1 MEEPGGLQSMG
12 SQKELD
18 TIEQLNSSYVP
29 VAGLSSGDTEVKI
42 MLSFF
47 RLVIVQEGKISGV
60 EDVKCM
66 YMIC

>member
-18 TIEQLNSSYVP
+18 MIEQLNNNCVP
-29 VAGLSSGDTEVKI
+29 AAGLSCGDTEVKT

-47 RLVIVQEGKISGV
+47 RLVIVQQGRFQLLR
-60 EDVKCM
+60 M
-66 YMIC
+66 

>member
-18 TIEQLNSSYVP
+18 TIEQLNSSHVP
-29 VAGLSSGDTEVKI
+29 VAGLSSGDTEVKT

-47 RLVIVQEGKISGV
+47 RLVIVQQGRFQV
-60 EDVKCM
+60 LRM
-66 YMIC
+66 